1 MLGYVGILPTQDAF
15 SRINGA
21 HEIHENGAHVEIC
34 SGTGK
39 HGFLRQREV
48 ACNRIGNRKTLFSS
62 HKYNFIILR

>member
-1 MLGYVGILPTQDAF
+1 MNARLRGRIAYALQDAF

-21 HEIHENGAHVEIC
+21 HEIHENGAHVEIY

-48 ACNRIGNRKTLFSS
+48 VQSNGGDINTLQP
-62 HKYNFIILR
+62 